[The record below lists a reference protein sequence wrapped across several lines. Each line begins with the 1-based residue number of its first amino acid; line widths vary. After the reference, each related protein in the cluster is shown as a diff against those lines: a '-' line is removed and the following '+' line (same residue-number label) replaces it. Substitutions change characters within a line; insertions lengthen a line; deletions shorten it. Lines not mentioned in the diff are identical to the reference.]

1 MSDDK
6 MLRIRNQLYFE
17 NNVKTFEPFFEKYT
31 EGGRDSVFMTAR
43 DVTAYVR
50 QIIEADNT
58 CFLAWQRNGEIKGY
72 ALATL
77 EKRGVSGIS
86 EVVIWQT
93 IAGDSDDNVKRLM
106 VETLEGWAKEKGA
119 KVIRF
124 NTTHTKAMKRI
135 MGKLGF
141 KPTITIFEKGVG

>member
-1 MSDDK
+1 MSEDK
-6 MLRIRNQLYFE
+6 MLRVRNRLYFE

-31 EGGRDSVFMTAR
+31 EDGRDVAFTTAR
-43 DVTAYVR
+43 DITAYIR
-50 QIIEADNT
+50 QIIESDDA
-58 CFLAWQRNGEIKGY
+58 CFLAWQRNGTICGY
-72 ALATL
+72 VLATL
-77 EKRGVSGIS
+77 ERRGASGIS

-93 IAGDSDDNVKRLM
+93 IAGDSDDKVKRLM
-106 VETLEGWAKEKGA
+106 VETLEGWAKERGA
-119 KVIRF
+119 RVIRF